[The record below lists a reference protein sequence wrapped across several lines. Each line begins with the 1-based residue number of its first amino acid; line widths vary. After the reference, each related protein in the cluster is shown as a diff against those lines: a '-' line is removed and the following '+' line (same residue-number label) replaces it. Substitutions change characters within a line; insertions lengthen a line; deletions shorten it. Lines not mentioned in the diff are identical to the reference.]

1 MLDACNNKRAS
12 CVPQIPIIKSICV
25 MAFLGPMSF
34 GVCLLFFDPYS
45 QWYDSACAPCTF
57 HSNKITSTKWNSH
70 QVHLLSTQLLQLL
83 GNSYPHR
90 LMAYFLPLLFIFFVY
105 LSPMTTCTG
114 SPNAFARGCNGLE
127 QNSTRKNTKELSQL
141 TLTCLSININ

>member
-34 GVCLLFFDPYS
+34 GVCLLLFDPYS

-83 GNSYPHR
+83 GGSYPHR

-105 LSPMTTCTG
+105 LSHSH
-114 SPNAFARGCNGLE
+114 SP
-127 QNSTRKNTKELSQL
+127 LSLVFQQ
-141 TLTCLSININ
+141 TLIKLPLQPTLYLKHFIKVSMWIFHLDCQ

>member
-34 GVCLLFFDPYS
+34 GVCLLLFDPYS

-83 GNSYPHR
+83 GGSYPHR
-90 LMAYFLPLLFIFFVY
+90 LMAYFLLLLFIF
-105 LSPMTTCTG
+105 LSTLAPWQLVLVPQMHLQG
-114 SPNAFARGCNGLE
+114 DAMDLNRIPPERI
-127 QNSTRKNTKELSQL
+127 QKNSHSLLSLVFQ
-141 TLTCLSININ
+141 